1 MLKALLRYLFF
12 TAPGIFR
19 RGLEFVLFDKV
30 EITSAYFIYQEQEDK
45 DKKEH
50 NILIKY
56 LEKCRSSQ
64 KDS

>member
-12 TAPGIFR
+12 TTPGIFR
-19 RGLEFVLFDKV
+19 RCLEFVLFDKV